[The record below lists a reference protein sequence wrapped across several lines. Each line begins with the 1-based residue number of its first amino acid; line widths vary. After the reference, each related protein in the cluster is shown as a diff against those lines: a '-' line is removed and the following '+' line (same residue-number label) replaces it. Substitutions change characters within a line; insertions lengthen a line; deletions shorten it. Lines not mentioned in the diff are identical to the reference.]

1 QTEKLCQTTDKPAD
15 KKASAKPAKDANLP
29 ALEYELSNLLGLKV
43 EIDFK
48 MSGGKV
54 MVSYETLEQLD
65 DILHRLSGGKHDQSI
80 SSDTDEIPLVSDADT
95 AGRADLELV
104 ADEVSIIPDNVDD
117 AIAELE
123 AGALLDDGDNTNETE
138 GEIDL
143 SDDFTLSD
151 DDSSSLIEDLPPA
164 D

>member
-1 QTEKLCQTTDKPAD
+1 
-15 KKASAKPAKDANLP
+15 
-29 ALEYELSNLLGLKV
+29 V
-43 EIDFK
+43 EIESK

-65 DILHRLSGGKHDQSI
+65 DILHRLSGGKHGQSI
-80 SSDTDEIPLVSDADT
+80 SSDSDEIPLVSDADT
-95 AGRADLELV
+95 AGWADLELA

-143 SDDFTLSD
+143 SGDFTLSD
-151 DDSSSLIEDLPPA
+151 DDLSSLIEDLPPA